1 VERSPEVEGFVR
13 SLHDMLRSGDA
24 AGLAKH
30 FSTAD
35 GVTLIGTDPD
45 ELWVGHDTISEI
57 WQAQL
62 GEVGSIEVEDAD
74 PVGYARGDVGW
85 MSDRPTLVVGG
96 EMRVP
101 LRVTAVVERDGGSW
115 KVVQWHASIGVSNEE
130 SFGAELTTEAGQRA

>member
-1 VERSPEVEGFVR
+1 
-13 SLHDMLRSGDA
+13 
-24 AGLAKH
+24 
-30 FSTAD
+30 
-35 GVTLIGTDPD
+35 
-45 ELWVGHDTISEI
+45 
-57 WQAQL
+57 
-62 GEVGSIEVEDAD
+62 
-74 PVGYARGDVGW
+74 